1 VVPEIS
7 VVIPTKDRL
16 QLLRRSIPMF
26 LSYAEVKEVIV
37 IADGCHDGTPE
48 YLASLSA
55 SDARVRYAINAVNR
69 GVCYSRNR
77 GIELAR
83 YDYIFTAE
91 DDLELSDN
99 FFTVLF
105 DHMRETDAD
114 IISARNI
121 FQNAGETITQAKE
134 RADRLTGPFIDRGR
148 IMVRHEMDTGVDT
161 VQPLL
166 SSPVLVRSDVFGKVR
181 FDDGYR
187 VNSWR
192 EESDFQLAAHSAGFK
207 LVFCP
212 HTITYNLMI
221 ENDRG
226 GVHATIGIKRV
237 VWIVRNNW
245 RFVKKHREA
254 VAREFGVTNLTAYIV
269 RFAAWRVFDELV
281 LPPLIIAKRRL
292 MRRRQTT

>member
-1 VVPEIS
+1 VPEIS

-37 IADGCHDGTPE
+37 IADGCQDGTPE

-55 SDARVRYAINAVNR
+55 GEARVRYAINVVNK

-99 FFTVLF
+99 FFAVLF

-121 FQNAGETITQAKE
+121 FQNARETITQAKE
-134 RADRLTGPFIDRGR
+134 RADRLTGPFIDRSR
-148 IMVRHEMDTGVDT
+148 IMVSHEMDTGVDT

-166 SSPVLVRSDVFGKVR
+166 SSPVLVRSDVFGKIR

-192 EESDFQLAAHSAGFK
+192 EESDFQLAARSAGFR

-212 HTITYNLMI
+212 HAITYNLMI

-226 GVHATIGIKRV
+226 GVHATIGVKRV

-292 MRRRQTT
+292 MR

>member
-1 VVPEIS
+1 MPEIS

-16 QLLRRSIPMF
+16 ELLKRSIPMF
-26 LSYAEVKEVIV
+26 LSYDEVKEVIV
-37 IADGCHDGTPE
+37 VADGCRDGTTE
-48 YLASLSA
+48 YLASA
-55 SDARVRYAINAVNR
+55 SGSEERIRYVVNEVNR

-83 YDYIFTAE
+83 CEYIFTAE

-105 DHMRETDAD
+105 GHMQESGAD
-114 IISARNI
+114 VISARNI
-121 FQNAGETITQAKE
+121 FQYGQETTAQAKE
-134 RADRLTGPFIDRGR
+134 RADRVVGPFIDRGR
-148 IMVRHEMDTGVDT
+148 IMVKHEMDTRADT

-166 SSPVLVRSDVFGKVR
+166 SSPVLVRSDVFRKVR
-181 FDDGYR
+181 FDDGYL

-212 HTITYNLMI
+212 HAITYNLML

-226 GVHATIGIKRV
+226 GVHAAVGIRRV
-237 VWIVRNNW
+237 VWVVRNNW
-245 RFVKKHREA
+245 RFVNKHREA
-254 VAREFGVTNLTAYIV
+254 VAREFGVTNLPAYIV
-269 RFAAWRVFDELV
+269 RFAAWRALTEIV
-281 LPPLIIAKRRL
+281 LPALVNARRRL
-292 MRRRQTT
+292 AGPRPTA

>member
-1 VVPEIS
+1 MLPDIS

-16 QLLRRSIPMF
+16 ELLKQSIPMF
-26 LSYAEVKEVIV
+26 LSCDEVKEVIV
-37 IADGCHDGTPE
+37 VADGCRDGTPD
-48 YLASLSA
+48 YLASFSA
-55 SDARVRYAINAVNR
+55 SDSRVRYAVNEVNR
-69 GVCYSRNR
+69 GVCYSRNV

-83 YDYIFTAE
+83 YDYVFTAE

-99 FFTVLF
+99 FFDTLF
-105 DHMRETDAD
+105 SHMNETGAD

-121 FQNAGETITQAKE
+121 FQYGRETAAAAKE
-134 RADRLTGPFIDRGR
+134 RADRVTGPFIDRKR
-148 IMVRHEMDTGVDT
+148 ILVKHEMDTQVDT

-166 SSPVLVRSDVFGKVR
+166 SSPVLVRAEVFRKIR
-181 FDDGYR
+181 FDDGYL

-226 GVHATIGIKRV
+226 GVHAAVGFRRV
-237 VWIVRNNW
+237 MWVVRNNW
-245 RFVKKHREA
+245 RFVKKHRAA
-254 VAREFGVTNLTAYIV
+254 VAREFGITNLLAYIIK
-269 RFAAWRVFDELV
+269 FAVWRVFSEIVFPAL
-281 LPPLIIAKRRL
+281 LSAKQRIAGP
-292 MRRRQTT
+292 RQAA